1 MLPTCRAAIINN
13 LLENKERTL
22 LAGVDVLTGV
32 HALDGHEVL
41 SALFVF
47 VLVSEANLSKRCTSA
62 GVVNNV
68 PHNTL
73 NVTKE
78 RIMSCLGAFARRAI
92 ADAKKTLTPLSQRNR
107 WF

>member
-1 MLPTCRAAIINN
+1 MLPTWRAAIINN
-13 LLENKERTL
+13 LVDKALTF
-22 LAGVDVLTGV
+22 LASVDVLASV
-32 HALDGHEVL
+32 HSLDGNEVL

-62 GVVNNV
+62 SVVNDV

-73 NVTKE
+73 DVTRE
-78 RIMSCLGAFARRAI
+78 RIKNCLGAFARRAI
-92 ADAKKTLTPLSQRNR
+92 ADAEKALTPLSQRNR